1 MINNNITGY
10 DFAKNVK
17 GCDCYERCG
26 YDMLFVVRR
35 NCRDY
40 LKGLVYVCKN
50 DNGALAKLRAKY
62 NYDDYVVWSV
72 EIVTIEKS
80 SAILPHGGD
89 YLRFYW
95 I

>member
-1 MINNNITGY
+1 MINKNITGY
-10 DFAKNVK
+10 DFVKNTK
-17 GCDCYERCG
+17 CCDGYEMCC
-26 YDMLFVVRR
+26 YDMIFVVRR

-50 DNGALAKLRAKY
+50 ENGVLAKLRAKY
-62 NYDDYVVWSV
+62 NDDDYVVWRC
-72 EIVTIEKS
+72 EIVTIEKC

>member
-1 MINNNITGY
+1 MINKNITGY
-10 DFAKNVK
+10 DFVKNTK
-17 GCDCYERCG
+17 CCDGYEMCC
-26 YDMLFVVRR
+26 YDMIFVIRR

-50 DNGALAKLRAKY
+50 ENGVLAKLRAKY
-62 NYDDYVVWSV
+62 NDDDYVVWSV

-80 SAILPHGGD
+80 SAILPNGGD

>member
-1 MINNNITGY
+1 MINKNIPGY
-10 DFAKNVK
+10 DFVKNTK
-17 GCDCYERCG
+17 GCDGYEMCG

-50 DNGALAKLRAKY
+50 ENGALAKLRAKY
-62 NYDDYVVWSV
+62 NDDDYVVWSV

-80 SAILPHGGD
+80 SAILHHGGD

>member
-1 MINNNITGY
+1 MINKNITGY
-10 DFAKNVK
+10 DFVKNVK
-17 GCDCYERCG
+17 GCGCYEMCG

-72 EIVTIEKS
+72 EIVNIEKS

>member
-1 MINNNITGY
+1 MINKNITGY
-10 DFAKNVK
+10 DFVKNTK
-17 GCDCYERCG
+17 CCDGYEMCC
-26 YDMLFVVRR
+26 YDMIFVVRR

-50 DNGALAKLRAKY
+50 ENGALAKLRAKY
-62 NYDDYVVWSV
+62 NDDDYVVWRC

-80 SAILPHGGD
+80 SAILPNGGD

>member
-1 MINNNITGY
+1 MINNNITCY
-10 DFAKNVK
+10 DFVKNTK

-50 DNGALAKLRAKY
+50 ENGALAKLRAKY
-62 NYDDYVVWSV
+62 NDDDYVVWSV
-72 EIVTIEKS
+72 EIVTIEKG
-80 SAILPHGGD
+80 SARLPHGGD